1 MKLNALNNYLQ
12 GRLRAIRKDQKLSQ
26 EEFGTR
32 IGITRSAI
40 CNYESGTRPISEQVI
55 LAVCR
60 EFGVSETW
68 LRDGLGEMYRI
79 KEEGAIAKLIAEY
92 HCSNFEGDFLKS
104 YFQMDQ
110 KEREQF
116 VQAMYRL
123 IVPFSK
129 SLEGKNPFADYYD
142 LTADSELIYCKAQRE
157 RIDSRIRGLEQQI
170 SDSKPIQEGSN
181 SSASEEKEV
190 DVVELD
196 VFAELKSLK
205 AENQELRTRLE
216 AIEKEGEIAEE
227 SLAKVRKKSGF

>member
-1 MKLNALNNYLQ
+1 MKINALDDCLQ

-40 CNYESGTRPISEQVI
+40 CNYESGTRPISEQVV

-68 LRDGLGEMYRI
+68 LRHGLGEMYRT
-79 KEEGAIAKLIAEY
+79 KEKGAIAQLIAEY
-92 HCSNFEGDFLKS
+92 NCSNFEGDLLKS

-129 SLEGKNPFADYYD
+129 SLEGKNPFSDYYD
-142 LTADSELIYCKAQRE
+142 LPANSELIYCKAQRE
-157 RIDSRIRGLEQQI
+157 RLDSRIRGLEQQI
-170 SDSKPIQEGSN
+170 GDSKSIEKGSN
-181 SSASEEKEV
+181 LSASGEQEV
-190 DVVELD
+190 DVV
-196 VFAELKSLK
+196 AELNEVKRQ
-205 AENQELRTRLE
+205 NQEILARME
-216 AIEKEGEIAEE
+216 AMEKEDEITEE
-227 SLAKVRKKSGF
+227 EPLPKISRKSDF